1 MIIEAIINNHSFRLY
16 ITGQVQSII
25 FVTDRLKGFWLNLI
39 IAQSLPFWNGGGV
52 NISRYLLFV
61 VALVTHK
68 YQKLAGAILLD
79 YFTFVM
85 NQEKHAGP
93 WLSLYWLHYL
103 KWRKFISTRL
113 NIRTH
118 THLATTRIK
127 FNFNTSKQLQIKKQV
142 PFTTDQAFDY
152 LTH

>member
-1 MIIEAIINNHSFRLY
+1 M
-16 ITGQVQSII
+16 
-25 FVTDRLKGFWLNLI
+25 I

-93 WLSLYWLHYL
+93 
-103 KWRKFISTRL
+103 
-113 NIRTH
+113 
-118 THLATTRIK
+118 
-127 FNFNTSKQLQIKKQV
+127 
-142 PFTTDQAFDY
+142 
-152 LTH
+152 